1 MADSTFRL
9 VMLSDAEGRALVLLP
24 KDRLLNLAA
33 IWKHTNRHLHPLS
46 QHDSEKFFHQ
56 QGLNCEKGQQTLFA
70 LPIFLDTES
79 ATGDTL
85 QVWEPNSGWSAEISV
100 SLIDHAE
107 TVRCGLTTEAI
118 DAKQPQGND
127 VTVITR
133 AVEKF
138 TALRIKQRL
147 EDTLGLP
154 TLPPT
159 AQKVI
164 QLRTD
169 PNAGVDDLIPIV
181 KFDPS
186 LSAQVMSWAASPFYA
201 APGGINSIQDAIV
214 RVLGFDLVVN
224 LALGI
229 AMGKTLQ
236 LPEDPPRGSTPYW
249 LQSIYCA
256 TLAEKLV
263 KLMPV
268 DIRPRGGLAYL
279 AGLLHNFG
287 YLALAHIFP
296 PHFSL
301 VSRYVEANPHLHHEY
316 VEKQVINVTR
326 EQIGAWLMDIWNL
339 PDEVCRAIRYQNDL
353 SYTGEHRQYAMIV
366 NLTLRVLRQNGIG
379 DGPVG
384 DIPASLLEELG
395 LDQSQLQL
403 AFEQI
408 HNQEDELKDITR
420 QLKAS

>member
-1 MADSTFRL
+1 MADHSFRL
-9 VMLSDAEGRALVLLP
+9 AMLSDNEGRVLVLLP
-24 KDRLLNLAA
+24 RDRLLNLAS
-33 IWKHTNRHLHPLS
+33 IWKHSNRHLHPLS
-46 QHDSEKFFHQ
+46 AHDAQKFFAQ
-56 QGLNCEKGQQTLFA
+56 SGLNTDSGLKKLFG
-70 LPIFLDTES
+70 LPVFLDADSQVGQSLHIWES
-79 ATGDTL
+79 S
-85 QVWEPNSGWSAEISV
+85 SGWEAEIPV
-100 SLIDHAE
+100 ELIDHAE
-107 TVRCGLTTEAI
+107 TLRLGLTTESI
-118 DAKQPQGND
+118 DAKQPEGDD

-164 QLRTD
+164 MLRSD
-169 PNAGVDDLIPIV
+169 PNSGVDDLIPIV

-229 AMGKTLQ
+229 AMGKTLKI
-236 LPEDPPRGSTPYW
+236 PEDTPRGATPYW
-249 LQSIYCA
+249 VQAVYCA
-256 TLAEKLV
+256 TLSERLV
-263 KLMPV
+263 KMMPV

-279 AGLLHNFG
+279 SGLLHNFG

-301 VSRYVEANPHLHHEY
+301 VSRYVEANPHLPHEY

-326 EQIGAWLMDIWNL
+326 EQVGAWLMEIWKL
-339 PDEVCRAIRYQNDL
+339 PDEVCRAIRYQSDL

-366 NLTLRVLRQNGIG
+366 NLAQRVMRQNGIG

-384 DIPASLLEELG
+384 EIPPQLLEELS
-395 LDQSQLQL
+395 LEPQQLQA
-403 AFEQI
+403 AFDQI
-408 HNQEDELKDITR
+408 HNRGDELKEIT
-420 QLKAS
+420 QLMKVS

>member
-1 MADSTFRL
+1 MADKTFRL

-24 KDRLLNLAA
+24 KNRLLNLAS

-46 QHDSEKFFHQ
+46 PHDSEKFFHQ
-56 QGLNCEKGQQTLFA
+56 AGLNTEHGLQTLFGLPVFLDMESEPGNS
-70 LPIFLDTES
+70 LPI
-79 ATGDTL
+79 
-85 QVWEPNSGWSAEISV
+85 WEPNSGWESEIPL
-100 SLIDHAE
+100 SLIDHAK
-107 TVRCGLTTEAI
+107 TIRCGLSTEAI

-127 VTVITR
+127 VAVITR

-229 AMGKTLQ
+229 AMGKTLK
-236 LPEDPPRGSTPYW
+236 LPDDPPRGSTPYW
-249 LQSIYCA
+249 MQSIYCA
-256 TLAEKLV
+256 TLAERLV
-263 KLMPV
+263 KMMPV
-268 DIRPRGGLAYL
+268 DIRPRSGLAYL
-279 AGLLHNFG
+279 SGLLHNFG

-316 VEKQVINVTR
+316 VEKQIINVTR

-353 SYTGEHRQYAMIV
+353 SYNGEHRQYAMIT
-366 NLTLRVLRQNGIG
+366 NLSLRVLRQNDIG

-384 DIPASLLEELG
+384 EIPAALLEELG
-395 LDQSQLQL
+395 LSQEQVQS
-403 AFEQI
+403 AFDLI
-408 HNQEDELKDITR
+408 HKQADELNDITR